1 MQIFLNQYI
10 MHYLNHTLTLLASY
24 GDKPS
29 VLLTVSTFSRKIL
42 KSAKLNVFLCFI
54 ALKLS
59 KLQIKLRLR
68 TVFLWTNILLINY
81 LQFLLLGFYFHQC
94 FAIIKDLLPLKRN
107 LSVQTTSNGKNPFVY
122 VVIKTGNDIQ
132 KKMKGVMLNTFS
144 LVKLKLLII

>member
-54 ALKLS
+54 TLKLS

-94 FAIIKDLLPLKRN
+94 FAIIKDLLPLKKIF
-107 LSVQTTSNGKNPFVY
+107 Q
-122 VVIKTGNDIQ
+122 
-132 KKMKGVMLNTFS
+132 S
-144 LVKLKLLII
+144 LVSKQHQMEEIPFLYGYKNWEWYSEKNERCNVKHIFIS